1 MSRREVK
8 QWQRF
13 EYVGQVSDDPRHF
26 TDSWLTA
33 TFIHD
38 ELAQTVYGFYNDNG
52 EFILRFMPDKPGEW
66 RYTLA

>member
-52 EFILRFMPDKPGEW
+52 
-66 RYTLA
+66 